1 MLPILT
7 NTQIRE
13 VERAFMVSSSVTPL
27 ELMEQAARQCTD
39 RLLRDIA
46 QGEFGPATTFVVV
59 VGMGNNGGDGLVIAR
74 LLTAAGI
81 SVRVLRVLH
90 KEERS
95 LEHRVDHLELL
106 KIGVPCVDIADP
118 LGEVELFGNEVVI
131 DCLLGT
137 GVSRPPTGLLRNVI
151 RNLNNSGRSIVSID
165 LPSGLVEPGSDQ
177 PFDPESC
184 IRADRTFTFEV
195 PRPALLLAGTGPFAG
210 RWELVPIGLDPELLG
225 ASARFG
231 EWVEATDVRDHLM
244 QRPRFSHKGT
254 FGHALLIAGSKGMF
268 GAAVL
273 ATKACLRS
281 GVGLVSAH
289 VPDKLATTMHL
300 AAPEALCSID
310 HSPDHV
316 AQLPLLEQFSAVAIG
331 PGLGSHPESS
341 TVVDTLLSSVEVP
354 LVLDADALNILANN
368 PGWFRHLSKNTVLT
382 PHPKEMDR
390 LLSSPSISGFERLER
405 TREFALE
412 HGCIVVLKGAY
423 TAICLMDGNVQFNS
437 TGNAGMAKG
446 GSGDVLTGLLTG
458 FLAQGYTPHHAA
470 LIAVHLHGSAGDLA
484 ATALGM
490 DAMHAG
496 DLIEYLPQAWKMLRE
511 N

>member
-7 NTQIRE
+7 SAQIRE
-13 VERAFMVSSSVTPL
+13 VERAFMTKGSITSL

-46 QGEFGPATTFVVV
+46 QGEFGPAPSFVVV

-74 LLTAAGI
+74 LLSAAGV

-90 KEERS
+90 KEEPS
-95 LEHRVDHLELL
+95 PEHRANHLDLL
-106 KIGVPCVDIADP
+106 KVGVPCVDFADP
-118 LGEVELFGNEVVI
+118 HGEVELVGNEVVI

-151 RNLNNSGRSIVSID
+151 RSLNDRGLPIISID
-165 LPSGLVEPGSDQ
+165 LPSGMVEPGSDQ

-184 IRADRTFTFEV
+184 IRAYHTYTFEV
-195 PRPALLLAGTGPFAG
+195 PRPALLLAETGPFAG
-210 RWELVPIGLDPELLG
+210 CWELVPIGLDPELLSS
-225 ASARFG
+225 SARYG
-231 EWVEATDVRDHLM
+231 EWIVAADLRAHLM

-281 GVGLVSAH
+281 GAGLVTAH
-289 VPDKLATTMHL
+289 VPDTLASTMHL
-300 AAPEALCSID
+300 AVPEALCSID
-310 HSPDHV
+310 PSADHV
-316 AQLPLLEQFSAVAIG
+316 AQLPPLERFSAVGIG
-331 PGLGSHPESS
+331 PGLGINSGSA
-341 TVVDTLLSSVEVP
+341 TVVETLLKSVNVP

-368 PGWFRHLSKNTVLT
+368 QGWLRHVSKHTVLT

-390 LLSSPSISGFERLER
+390 LLGGPSASGFERLER
-405 TREFALE
+405 TREFAVE

-423 TAICLMDGNVQFNS
+423 TAICLTDGNVQFNS

-458 FLAQGYTPHHAA
+458 LLGQGYAPHHAA

-484 ATALGM
+484 AKALGM

-496 DLIEYLPQAWKMLRE
+496 DLIEYLPQAWKVLRQ